1 VCVYIY
7 THRWT
12 KSGQP
17 DQEAASAQNQS
28 SSNSVPSIDPAVVKA
43 AAAFGVDAAAF
54 GVDAAA
60 FGVDAAAFG
69 VDSAA
74 FGVDSAASGVGLDQ
88 DDLPQLLKAPS
99 PGPFEAPRQPH
110 VCHF

>member
-1 VCVYIY
+1 MCVYIY

-43 AAAFGVDAAAF
+43 AAAF

>member
-1 VCVYIY
+1 MCVYIY

-43 AAAFGVDAAAF
+43 
-54 GVDAAA
+54 AAA